1 MDQPLQLVQPAA
13 PLMPFGEAPIGTNL
27 AGNIVIG
34 RRKDNSM
41 ALEFRLPSGV
51 PVNPA
56 DPAHLFGL
64 FVVNNAQQL
73 LGLAMQT
80 YREAEAA
87 QRAQQDERA
96 AAVNLQGA

>member
-13 PLMPFGEAPIGTNL
+13 PLVPFDAAPAGTTF
-27 AGNIVIG
+27 AGNVVIG
-34 RRKDNSM
+34 RNKQGGM
-41 ALEFRLPSGV
+41 QLEFRLPSGV

-56 DPAHLFGL
+56 DPVHLFGL

-73 LGLAMQT
+73 MGLAAQT

-87 QRAQQDERA
+87 QRAQRDERA
-96 AAVNLQGA
+96 ASLII